1 MRITTD
7 VDFMTGK
14 VRRIS
19 KYAGTREEAVNLL
32 YELSVAYNCRPK
44 LTEHITLK
52 AWMQTWLTVYMQRAI
67 KQSTYLSYEGY
78 MRNHFVPA
86 LGDIPLQDIT
96 PRLLQ
101 QFYNYKQE
109 HDNLSAKTITNM
121 NLCLHKCLDH
131 ALKEGYLVSN
141 PAASINLPHGERP
154 QINILSRDEQARLV
168 QASYRHRYGIFI
180 RLTLSTGLRIGELL
194 GLRWEDVDFT
204 SGLLHVRR
212 TLNRLN
218 KLNLPREY
226 AGSRTEIVIQ
236 EPKSKISMR
245 SIPLLPMALQEL
257 SQWKMVQQAEQQ
269 AAGNAYID
277 SGMIVT
283 NPLGGYVEPRTFK
296 DYYNQML
303 EIAGLRHLTF
313 HALRHTFASRAL
325 EQGMDSKT
333 LSMLLGHASVSF
345 TLDTY
350 THVLNEH
357 KREGMKLMES
367 LYNIMPVV
375 PSSGN
380 QFYPII
386 VSAEEDG
393 SYILASPDFP
403 AIRFSTPTLEYGLQS
418 VPELLQDEMIGMVY
432 PPVPTPI
439 ERIVTA

>member
-1 MRITTD
+1 
-7 VDFMTGK
+7 
-14 VRRIS
+14 
-19 KYAGTREEAVNLL
+19 
-32 YELSVAYNCRPK
+32 
-44 LTEHITLK
+44 
-52 AWMQTWLTVYMQRAI
+52 
-67 KQSTYLSYEGY
+67 

-109 HDNLSAKTITNM
+109 QEHLSAKTITNM
-121 NLCLHKCLDH
+121 NLYLHKCLEH
-131 ALKEGYLVSN
+131 AVKEGYLVSN

-154 QINILSRDEQARLV
+154 QIDILSRDELARLV

-204 SGLLHVRR
+204 SGLLCI
-212 TLNRLN
+212 
-218 KLNLPREY
+218 Y

-236 EPKSKISMR
+236 EPKSKNSIR
-245 SIPLLPMALQEL
+245 TIPLFPMALQEL
-257 SQWKMVQQAEQQ
+257 SQWKFGQQAERQ
-269 AAGNAYID
+269 AAGDAYID

-296 DYYNQML
+296 DYYNQIL
-303 EIAGLRHLTF
+303 EMAGLRHLTF

-350 THVLNEH
+350 THVLIEQ
-357 KREGMKLMES
+357 KKEGMKLMES
-367 LYNIMPVV
+367 LYNITPVV
-375 PSSGN
+375 PSDGR

-393 SYILASPDFP
+393 SYTITSPDFP
-403 AIRFSTPTLEYGLQS
+403 AIQFSAPSLEYGLQS
-418 VPELLQDEMIGMVY
+418 VPELLQDELNGMVY
-432 PPVPTPI
+432 PPAPTPI
-439 ERIVTA
+439 NQIMLPQGAFLLQVSPA